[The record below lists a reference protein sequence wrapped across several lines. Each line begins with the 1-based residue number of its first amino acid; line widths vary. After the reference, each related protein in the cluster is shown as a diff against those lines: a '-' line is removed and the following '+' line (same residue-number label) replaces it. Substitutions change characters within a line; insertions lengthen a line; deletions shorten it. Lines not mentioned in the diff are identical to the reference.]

1 MTAYGQTGSPFLS
14 ANKRHEN
21 GFTLIELLVVTT
33 MIAIMAAL
41 ALMSFGL
48 IGNDRDV
55 QDQVARLSAIIEM
68 SSEEAQMQGRDFGLE
83 FVRSGYRFVEYDEL
97 LDVWSEVI
105 GDDILGPRDL
115 GETMEFEL
123 KLEDRI
129 ILLPAEAKS
138 TGSDDNDDD
147 DEDDERRD
155 SDRDLTDDYL
165 PHVLLL
171 SSGDITP
178 FEIMI
183 VRDFDNVSAGLI
195 VDAAGKLEMTSDDQ
209 DL

>member
-1 MTAYGQTGSPFLS
+1 MPAS
-14 ANKRHEN
+14 KRHEN

-68 SSEEAQMQGRDFGLE
+68 SSEEAQMQGRDYGLE

-115 GETMEFEL
+115 GEAMEFEL

-129 ILLPAEAKS
+129 ILLPADAKS
-138 TGSDDNDDD
+138 TGSDDSDDD
-147 DEDDERRD
+147 EEDDERRD

-178 FEIMI
+178 FEITI

-195 VDAAGKLEMTSDDQ
+195 VDAAGKLEMIRDDQ

>member
-1 MTAYGQTGSPFLS
+1 
-14 ANKRHEN
+14 
-21 GFTLIELLVVTT
+21 

-105 GDDILGPRDL
+105 GDDPSSLCG
-115 GETMEFEL
+115 F
-123 KLEDRI
+123 LEGCRHA
-129 ILLPAEAKS
+129 P
-138 TGSDDNDDD
+138 
-147 DEDDERRD
+147 
-155 SDRDLTDDYL
+155 
-165 PHVLLL
+165 
-171 SSGDITP
+171 
-178 FEIMI
+178 
-183 VRDFDNVSAGLI
+183 
-195 VDAAGKLEMTSDDQ
+195 
-209 DL
+209 